1 MRKIKLFIVITFLGI
16 FNQSLFSQVDT
27 PVEKEKVPRFFHS
40 VGISLF
46 SEYVSGT
53 LTKVPF
59 YDTTGVNVGKF
70 NPERF
75 VGEYSS
81 SWNVMSLTYIMRY
94 SFWFIDDSHS
104 LSFTMPLTF
113 GLSYLTA
120 NDGSGAYGSLS
131 VPLMLQYH
139 SGVASNFET
148 PKIRGWMV
156 GLGAE
161 LNVFPLISS
170 EQFKPKKT
178 PDPDE
183 LIYGKHNWIQ
193 PALEFSYRW
202 LNRDDNCREVNL
214 RGGYGFSKK
223 WLDQNGV
230 EQQIAPFSIKLAYII
245 SINY

>member
-1 MRKIKLFIVITFLGI
+1 MKNYKFVIAII
-16 FNQSLFSQVDT
+16 FVLICFQSVFSQVETQD
-27 PVEKEKVPRFFHS
+27 EKERVPRFFHS
-40 VGISLF
+40 VGVSLF

-59 YDTTGVNVGKF
+59 YDTTGVSIGRF

-75 VGEYSS
+75 VGQYSS

-94 SFWFIDDSHS
+94 SIWFMDDSHS
-104 LSFTMPLTF
+104 LSITMPLTF

-148 PKIRGWMV
+148 PQIKGWMV

-161 LNVFPLISS
+161 LNIFPLISS
-170 EQFKPKKT
+170 EQFKPKKS
-178 PDPDE
+178 PNREE
-183 LIYGKHNWIQ
+183 LIYAKHNWIQ
-193 PALEFSYRW
+193 PAVEVSYRW
-202 LNRDDNCREVNL
+202 LNKDDNCREVNL

-230 EQQIAPFSIKLAYII
+230 EQQIAPFSVKLAYIV